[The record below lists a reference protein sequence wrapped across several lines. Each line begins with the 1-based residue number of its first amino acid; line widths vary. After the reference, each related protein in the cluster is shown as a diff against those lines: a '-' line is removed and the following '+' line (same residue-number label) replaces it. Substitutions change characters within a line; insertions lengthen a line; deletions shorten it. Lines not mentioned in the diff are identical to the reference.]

1 MLQEGLSNI
10 EINRRSNGTKEEDSN
25 IALDCPALNTVG
37 TFFPFIGN
45 TSGVEDS
52 LALLTT
58 SLIEPHQ
65 QLDSQSILNAPD

>member
-1 MLQEGLSNI
+1 MLQDRLSNI
-10 EINRRSNGTKEEDSN
+10 DVNRKSNGTKEEDSN
-25 IALDCPALNTVG
+25 VVLDCPALNTVG

-58 SLIEPHQ
+58 SLLEPHQ